1 MSLRNDPQAKVFANI
16 GASAKHSFIR
26 FGYGYQKVLDPFFL
40 SSSKSCFCP
49 GGIKKDSSIK

>member
-1 MSLRNDPQAKVFANI
+1 VKVFANI

-49 GGIKKDSSIK
+49 GGLKKDNSIK